1 MSVALVALLVL
12 SVPSAPTPAE
22 AWRDV
27 PSLAPFMAAEP
38 VVVDGWLAFRDGNT
52 VVRLAPVP
60 PPPVGAAG
68 AAACGKLPRPEAD
81 WAGIWAFPTADPVV
95 LHLAEEATLWQW
107 TPTRRCWIEVPL
119 RARGARAVP
128 GTVTRAARRE
138 ASVTLALGPLDA
150 GLAAFTLAAAS
161 VAAAQEP
168 AKPVMALEG
177 DAAMVTILIKGDKTA
192 DFESVIA
199 KYKEALAKSDN
210 PKRKEQLAGMKF
222 FKSPTAVQGNAMYI
236 ISVDPVVTGEE
247 YDITRVVTEVFP
259 VEVQEVY
266 AKYKDS
272 FAGRQIIS
280 LNKVP

>member
-1 MSVALVALLVL
+1 MLRGLRVLV
-12 SVPSAPTPAE
+12 TG
-22 AWRDV
+22 
-27 PSLAPFMAAEP
+27 F
-38 VVVDGWLAFRDGNT
+38 
-52 VVRLAPVP
+52 
-60 PPPVGAAG
+60 
-68 AAACGKLPRPEAD
+68 
-81 WAGIWAFPTADPVV
+81 
-95 LHLAEEATLWQW
+95 
-107 TPTRRCWIEVPL
+107 
-119 RARGARAVP
+119 
-128 GTVTRAARRE
+128 
-138 ASVTLALGPLDA
+138 
-150 GLAAFTLAAAS
+150 GLAAFTLAVAS

-168 AKPVMALEG
+168 AKPAPVMALEG

-210 PKRKEQLAGMKF
+210 PKRKEQLAGMTF

-236 ISVDPVVTGEE
+236 ISVNPVVKGEE

-280 LNKVP
+280 LNKIP